1 MIFMIIIILNNGQLK
16 KHRDICSEKQEVIL
30 TCLPTAFEMLRSVQV
45 LIKKVFVKHLSS
57 DLSMIMKYLLLSEA
71 L

>member
-30 TCLPTAFEMLRSVQV
+30 TCLPTAFEMLRRGTSTQKESFCETSFFRFINDYEIFAV
-45 LIKKVFVKHLSS
+45 I
-57 DLSMIMKYLLLSEA
+57 
-71 L
+71 